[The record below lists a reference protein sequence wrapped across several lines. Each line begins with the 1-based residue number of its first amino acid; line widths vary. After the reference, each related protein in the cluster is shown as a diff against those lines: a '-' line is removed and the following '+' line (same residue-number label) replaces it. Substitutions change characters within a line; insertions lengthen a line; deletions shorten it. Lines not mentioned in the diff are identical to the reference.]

1 MFSETSEDLPLF
13 SGQDYGPQDKG
24 PFVPKEVHTQGSLL
38 DMRPTVGN
46 TSPVCAECGVNE
58 TEPGYRCCPSRWST
72 NKEIANE
79 VRIAAVRGWNRGS
92 QEWADD
98 SYTQE
103 TQS

>member
-1 MFSETSEDLPLF
+1 MAKQDSMFKDGEDVPLF
-13 SGQDYGPQDKG
+13 TGQDYGPQDKG
-24 PFVPKEVHTQGSLL
+24 PFVPREVHTQGSLL

-46 TSPVCAECGVNE
+46 TSPVCDECGVNE

-72 NKEIANE
+72 RK
-79 VRIAAVRGWNRGS
+79 
-92 QEWADD
+92 WADD